1 MNKYNRVYNFAAGP
15 ATLPVEVLEEV
26 KSEMLNYNDTGM
38 SVMEMS
44 HRSKMFDDIIH
55 DAESN
60 LRKLLN
66 IPSNYKV
73 LFLQG
78 GGSTQFAMI
87 PIHFLSKKAA
97 YINTGH
103 WSNAAI
109 KEAKKYGEVYVAA
122 SSEKNKFSYIPDCS
136 DLSLDGNDYL
146 YYCDNNTIYGTKF
159 KDVPNSKGLPLIW
172 DLSSCTLSASSLQSN
187 ILKVFFSNLAL
198 QSSHNVSKYGLI
210 FAGAQKNIGPAG
222 VTVVIIREDL
232 IKETNPLVPTM
243 LQYKVHSDKNSMHN
257 TPPTYNIYVC
267 GKVFEHI
274 LKTGGLIAME
284 KRNQEKAAYLY
295 DYLDSNDFYKPLAQ
309 KEYRS
314 LMNVVFTTGNEELD
328 KKFVLEAAQKGLV
341 NLKGHKVLGGLRAS
355 IYNSMPLE
363 GVYAL
368 VEFMKCFKEKNNV
381 QN

>member
-146 YYCDNNTIYGTKF
+146 YDGDNKNIYDTKC
-159 KDVPNSKGLPLIW
+159 KDVPNSKGLPLIC
-172 DLSSCTLSASSLQSN
+172 DMSSCILSER
-187 ILKVFFSNLAL
+187 VD
-198 QSSHNVSKYGLI
+198 VSKYGLI